1 MSKQTNQSRQPHQ
14 NGLHSSHQDSPIR
27 ALTALVRKRM
37 WLASV
42 IDGLT
47 SGLLIGVA
55 VAIVFAVARATMLPS
70 SHWGWALAIS
80 GIGGLIGLF
89 IGASRGRSEQSAAR
103 LIDKHFDLKDRSITT
118 LEFLSVKEDASDPGL
133 AAKHL
138 QIEEAN
144 THLKTVD
151 ATQCVPI
158 EPWNRPLRWAAGL
171 AAGMLAILALTGG
184 GVQQVDAKPVLALA
198 SQQSLELRESMLP
211 ELEELAKE
219 HEDPEIEKLLEELRE
234 KVDEMET
241 EALDE
246 SDLMATLSEME
257 RSLAEAREAMQL
269 EMTDATMQAL
279 AAAIKPSD
287 QLQQAAKAMESQDY
301 EKASEE
307 LESVDPSKIGDKQ
320 RRAVADNLKKM
331 VSKLSQGKN
340 GQLSESISQL
350 AEGLSNKNMKECK
363 ACLSKLASQCKK
375 QGECKKIG
383 QCMSSQLNRLSEC
396 KGQCRGQCQS
406 NIAKKSNS
414 PSTKAGIASSGQ
426 PLGDKAT
433 SLDGTRKEEQLTG
446 VQGEGPS
453 ETEITQ
459 APEGEQDAARAY
471 AGKYNEFRRKAEAVL
486 DSEPLPMG
494 VRETVR
500 TYFEKIRPNNDEAA
514 SSAETTTTL

>member
-1 MSKQTNQSRQPHQ
+1 MSNQTNRARQTQRTPRQSPHC
-14 NGLHSSHQDSPIR
+14 DSPIR
-27 ALTALVRKRM
+27 TLTALVRKRL
-37 WLASV
+37 WVASV

-47 SGLLIGVA
+47 TGLLVGTA
-55 VAIVFAVARATMLPS
+55 AALAFAIARATVFPV
-70 SHWGWALAIS
+70 SHWGWAVAIS
-80 GIGGLIGLF
+80 AAGGLVGLF
-89 IGASRGRSEQSAAR
+89 LGASRGRSEQSAAR
-103 LIDKHFDLKDRSITT
+103 LIDEHFGLKDRSITT
-118 LEFLSVKEDASDPGL
+118 LEFINGKEDPADPGL

-144 THLKTVD
+144 THLKSVD
-151 ATQCVPI
+151 ATQCVRI
-158 EPWNRPLRWAAGL
+158 DPWNRPLRWAAGL
-171 AAGMLAILALTGG
+171 AAAMLVILALTGG
-184 GVQQVDAKPVLALA
+184 GVQEVDAKPVLALA
-198 SQQSLELRESMLP
+198 SQQSLELRETMLP
-211 ELEELAKE
+211 ELEQLAKE

-241 EALDE
+241 DAQDE
-246 SDLMATLSEME
+246 NDLMATLSEME
-257 RSLAEAREAMQL
+257 QSLAEARESMQL

-287 QLQQAAKAMESQDY
+287 QLQQAAKALESEDY

-307 LESVDPSKIGDKQ
+307 LNAVDPSKIGDKQ

-350 AEGLSNKNMKECK
+350 AEGLSNKDMKECK
-363 ACLSKLASQCKK
+363 ECLAKLAGQCKK

-383 QCMSSQLNRLSEC
+383 QCMSCQLNRLSEC
-396 KGQCRGQCQS
+396 KGQCRGQCLS
-406 NIAKKSNS
+406 NVAKKSDS

-433 SLDGTRKEEQLTG
+433 RMDSTRKEEQLTG

-500 TYFEKIRPNNDEAA
+500 TYFEKIRPSNEEAA
-514 SSAETTTTL
+514 SAEVGSEL

>member
-1 MSKQTNQSRQPHQ
+1 MSNDSQNTRHDQP
-14 NGLHSSHQDSPIR
+14 LTTSPIES
-27 ALTALVRKRM
+27 LTRSVRKRL

-42 IDGLT
+42 VQGVT
-47 SGLLIGVA
+47 TGLLIGIA
-55 VAIVFAVARATMLPS
+55 AALVFALARAILAPAT
-70 SHWGWALAIS
+70 HWGWAVAIS
-80 GIGGLIGLF
+80 LLGGAIGLLL
-89 IGASRGRSEQSAAR
+89 GASRIRSAQSAAR
-103 LIDKHFDLKDRSITT
+103 MIDEHFNLKDRSITT
-118 LEFLSVKEDASDPGL
+118 LEFL
-133 AAKHL
+133 AAADKSSADKSSAGNQTAKRL

-144 THLKTVD
+144 AHLEKID
-151 ATQCVPI
+151 AHQCVPI
-158 EPWNRPLRWAAGL
+158 RSWKQPLRWAAGL
-171 AAGMLAILALTGG
+171 AAGLILVLALTGSG
-184 GVQQVDAKPVLALA
+184 LPEVDANPVLALA
-198 SQQSLELRESMLP
+198 SEQSMTLRETMLS

-234 KVDEMET
+234 KVDELES
-241 EALDE
+241 EAMDE
-246 SDLMATLSEME
+246 SDLMASLSEME
-257 RSLAEAREAMQL
+257 QALAEAREAMQL

-287 QLQQAAKAMESQDY
+287 QLQQAAKALESQDY

-331 VSKLSQGKN
+331 AAKLSVGKN
-340 GQLSESISQL
+340 GQLSESIGQL

-363 ACLSKLASQCKK
+363 KCLSKLASECKK
-375 QGECKKIG
+375 QGQCKKIG
-383 QCMSSQLNRLSEC
+383 QCMSCQLNRLAQC
-396 KGQCRGQCQS
+396 KGQCRSQCQS

-433 SLDGTRKEEQLTG
+433 QIDSTRREEQLTG
-446 VQGEGPS
+446 VQGEGAS

-459 APEGEQDAARAY
+459 APEGEQDAVRAY
-471 AGKYNEFRRKAEAVL
+471 AGKYNDFRRQAEAVL

-500 TYFEKIRPNNDEAA
+500 TYFEAIRPNSEEAA
-514 SSAETTTTL
+514 VTAEATSSP

>member
-1 MSKQTNQSRQPHQ
+1 MSNDSQSSR
-14 NGLHSSHQDSPIR
+14 HSDSPTTSPIES
-27 ALTALVRKRM
+27 LTHSVRKRL

-42 IDGLT
+42 TQGVT
-47 SGLLIGVA
+47 SGLLIGTA
-55 VAIVFAVARATMLPS
+55 AALVFALTRAILAPAT
-70 SHWGWALAIS
+70 HWGWALAIS
-80 GIGGLIGLF
+80 LLGGLIGLL
-89 IGASRGRSEQSAAR
+89 IGATRIRSAQAAAR
-103 LIDKHFDLKDRSITT
+103 LIDEHFDLKDRSITT
-118 LEFLSVKEDASDPGL
+118 LEFLSAAGETSDTHST
-133 AAKHL
+133 AKRL

-144 THLKTVD
+144 THLHRVD
-151 ATQCVPI
+151 ATQCVSI
-158 EPWNRPLRWAAGL
+158 QPWNQPLRWAAGL
-171 AAGMLAILALTGG
+171 AAVMFVVLALTSGG
-184 GVQQVDAKPVLALA
+184 LNEVDANPVLALA
-198 SQQSLELRESMLP
+198 TEQSMALRETMLP

-234 KVDEMET
+234 KVDEMES
-241 EALDE
+241 ESIDE
-246 SDLMATLSEME
+246 NDLMASLSEME
-257 RSLAEAREAMQL
+257 QALAEAREAMQL

-287 QLQQAAKAMESQDY
+287 QLQQAAKALESEDY

-331 VSKLSQGKN
+331 VAKLSQGKN

-363 ACLSKLASQCKK
+363 ACLSKLASECKK
-375 QGECKKIG
+375 QGQCKKIG
-383 QCMSSQLNRLSEC
+383 QCMSCQLNRLSEC

-433 SLDGTRKEEQLTG
+433 NLNSTRNEEQLTG

-459 APEGEQDAARAY
+459 APEGEQDAVRAY
-471 AGKYNEFRRKAEAVL
+471 AGKYNDFRRQAEAVL

-500 TYFEKIRPNNDEAA
+500 TYFEAIRPSSEEAA
-514 SSAETTTTL
+514 ATAEPADVNR

>member
-1 MSKQTNQSRQPHQ
+1 MSNDSYSSGGNQFGKPNPRAKATSPH
-14 NGLHSSHQDSPIR
+14 SPIES
-27 ALTALVRKRM
+27 LTKSVRKRL

-42 IDGLT
+42 VDGVT
-47 SGLLIGVA
+47 SGLLVGTVTA
-55 VAIVFAVARATMLPS
+55 LAFAVSRAIFAPS
-70 SHWGWALAIS
+70 VHWGWAIAIAFLGGS
-80 GIGGLIGLF
+80 IGLIF
-89 IGASRGRSEQSAAR
+89 GALRIRSAQTAAR
-103 LIDKHFDLKDRSITT
+103 LIDQFYDLKDRSITS
-118 LEFLSVKEDASDPGL
+118 LEFLSTSGSDSDSNPT
-133 AAKHL
+133 AKRL

-144 THLKTVD
+144 AHLMQVD
-151 ATQCVPI
+151 ATRCVPI
-158 EPWNRPLRWAAGL
+158 QPWNKPLRWAAGL
-171 AAGMLAILALTGG
+171 AAAILIVLALSGSGVPEVDAQPILALATE
-184 GVQQVDAKPVLALA
+184 
-198 SQQSLELRESMLP
+198 QSMELRETMLP

-234 KVDEMET
+234 KVEEMET
-241 EALDE
+241 ETLDE
-246 SDLMATLSEME
+246 NDLMATLSEME
-257 RSLAEAREAMQL
+257 QALAEAREAMQL

-287 QLQQAAKAMESQDY
+287 EMQQAAKAMESQDY

-307 LESVDPSKIGDKQ
+307 LKSVDPSKIGDKQ

-331 VSKLSQGKN
+331 VAKLNQGKN

-350 AEGLSNKNMKECK
+350 AEGLSNKNMSECK

-383 QCMSSQLNRLSEC
+383 QCMLCQLNRLSQC

-414 PSTKAGIASSGQ
+414 PSTKAGKASSGQ

-433 SLDGTRKEEQLTG
+433 DITSNRVEEQLTG

-459 APEGEQDAARAY
+459 APEGEQEAVRAY
-471 AGKYNEFRRKAEAVL
+471 AGKYNEFRREAEAVL

-500 TYFEKIRPNNDEAA
+500 TYFESIRPSNEEAA
-514 SSAETTTTL
+514 L